1 MHEFIIAVYYVAVGA
16 LLCFFGWW
24 LRKCFVQE
32 QSVVTDVSRLRAA
45 MIWWRDKAQFRRG
58 CIEEYEHESDWHASE
73 ITKLRAAL
81 AEALDSLDLATADCI
96 LMALASK
103 RALAKFKDSD
113 DEPCRWCGSEEDIHE
128 EHCPS
133 HVLVDI
139 GFVGLIGDEVMRR
152 SMEEFVEEE
161 DRKRREARP

>member
-1 MHEFIIAVYYVAVGA
+1 MKSDYDKATYAAEFDAHQGITGA
-16 LLCFFGWW
+16 LPDHSSW
-24 LRKCFVQE
+24 LTE
-32 QSVVTDVSRLRAA
+32 
-45 MIWWRDKAQFRRG
+45 FRSI
-58 CIEEYEHESDWHASE
+58 CEDADSE
-73 ITKLRAAL
+73 IAAL
-81 AEALDSLDLATADCI
+81 KSALSEALSSLDLATSDCI

-128 EHCPS
+128 DHCPV

-152 SMEEFVEEE
+152 SMEDFVEEE
-161 DRKRREARP
+161 DRKRLEVRS

>member
-1 MHEFIIAVYYVAVGA
+1 MKGGYDVESYAEAFDAHNEFTGAVHPEG
-16 LLCFFGWW
+16 L
-24 LRKCFVQE
+24 
-32 QSVVTDVSRLRAA
+32 AA
-45 MIWWRDKAQFRRG
+45 EFRG
-58 CIEEYEHESDWHASE
+58 ICEDADAE
-73 ITKLRAAL
+73 IAAL
-81 AEALDSLDLATADCI
+81 KSALSEALDSLDLATADCI

-128 EHCPS
+128 EHCPA

-152 SMEEFVEEE
+152 SMERFVDEE
-161 DRKRREARP
+161 DRKFHALEQGA

>member
-1 MHEFIIAVYYVAVGA
+1 METCDSCRYKDVTANARPCRTCEGYNAWIKPTKNKFSILFAAV
-16 LLCFFGWW
+16 
-24 LRKCFVQE
+24 E
-32 QSVVTDVSRLRAA
+32 
-45 MIWWRDKAQFRRG
+45 WWRDRARFLRG
-58 CIEEYEHESDWHASE
+58 CVEEYEKESDWQASE

-81 AEALDSLDLATADCI
+81 SEALDSLDLATSDCL

-113 DEPCRWCGSEEDIHE
+113 GEPCRWCESEEDIHAD
-128 EHCPS
+128 HCPV